1 MIKVT
6 VFARFKTCM
15 GDVNLIDV
23 LSDIR
28 NGKYATSINRIRA
41 CMDKGDLEAADMR
54 KKHWPAITISSD
66 LSRATPCRIYDSLQS
81 IDYPR
86 F

>member
-1 MIKVT
+1 MPGL
-6 VFARFKTCM
+6 KTCM

-41 CMDKGDLEAADMR
+41 CMDKGDLEAADMQ
-54 KKHWPAITISSD
+54 KKSIAGYNNFRD